1 VISNRFIIKKRIK
14 ELFLLLFVMA
24 STISAQPQFSKY
36 NSMSGSFS
44 RMGFGARGMGM
55 GNAMG
60 AVIDG
65 NLVSYYNPALSA
77 FQEGNYF
84 QTSYSFLSL
93 DRSLN
98 FLNFTRKF
106 ELGKSKEDESKP
118 RSTAGLSVGIINAG
132 VSDIDGRDNQG
143 EKFNTLSTSE
153 NQFFLSFANRFSEK
167 LSLGI
172 GLKFY
177 YYKLY
182 EEITST
188 AFGFDIGALYIYND
202 NLTFAGTITDIN
214 TKYKWDTSSI
224 YGVEGN
230 STINKFPLLMK
241 FASAYK
247 FNDPNLLATL
257 EFEHSNA
264 ETDFLRIGIE
274 YVIFKGLFLRS
285 GIDRISVGNTDL
297 PMRPTFGFS
306 YTKIFN
312 SMNLGIDYAFVV
324 EPYSAHDQH
333 IVGVQIIF

>member
-1 VISNRFIIKKRIK
+1 MISNRFRIQKRIK
-14 ELFLLLFVMA
+14 ELFLLLLIIA

-36 NSMSGSFS
+36 NSMAGSFS

-106 ELGKSKEDESKP
+106 EFGKSKEDESKP
-118 RSTAGLSVGIINAG
+118 RSTAGISIGIINAG

-143 EKFNTLSTSE
+143 EKFKTLSTSE
-153 NQFFLSFANRFSEK
+153 NQFFLSFANRFSDK

-241 FASAYK
+241 FALAYK

-274 YVIFKGLFLRS
+274 YFIFKGMFLRS
-285 GIDRISVGNTDL
+285 GIDRISVGNNDL